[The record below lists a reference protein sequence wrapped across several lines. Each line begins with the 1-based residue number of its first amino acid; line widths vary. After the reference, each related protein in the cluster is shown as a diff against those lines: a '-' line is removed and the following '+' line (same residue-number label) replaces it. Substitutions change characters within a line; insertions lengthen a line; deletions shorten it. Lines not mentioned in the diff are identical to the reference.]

1 MELNNTE
8 THLVLYIAKVGRIE
22 ANHAMYRHL
31 WYRGLTV
38 WVSPTEM
45 SLSDLGAREANRL
58 LYNNGV
64 I

>member
-8 THLVLYIAKVGRIE
+8 THLVLYMARVGSVV

-31 WYRGLTV
+31 WYRGLTR

-58 LYNNGV
+58 LYNNG
-64 I
+64 